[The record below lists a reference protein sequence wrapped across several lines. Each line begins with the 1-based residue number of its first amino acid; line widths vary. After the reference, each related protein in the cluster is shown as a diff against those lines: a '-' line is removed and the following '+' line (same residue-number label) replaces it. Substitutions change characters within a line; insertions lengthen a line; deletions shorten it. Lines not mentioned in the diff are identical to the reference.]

1 MQKTMKYRA
10 CALLLLVATLLGVLV
25 CLPLQVRAASQ
36 YSSVLSDLKRDK
48 NFKAEDYPADE
59 NDVTVRVIQIA
70 EGDDGELFL
79 YVYQPGAEKC
89 ERRATYI
96 NMSLQNRTEKSPSY
110 NLYSL
115 TWLSSDGVFA
125 KYIVNGFK
133 VKSDLYRYY
142 NIATIYR
149 AWDAQ
154 VDAPA
159 AEADDTVGHVG
170 FEVGNCFCV
179 YYYNGLPVYE
189 NEKVDVVDID
199 IKAVGIVRYTEG
211 FKFYLDKCDSH
222 FVAFSVENFNVDK
235 IYDATIVYTTQTYSF
250 LSSEH
255 GVEEEYGK
263 PVTEPHKISEKE
275 KGSNVGDGLFGVKY
289 TWDRIVSIDQF
300 EKQLEDFKNEDITFT
315 KGGLGSA
322 QYVFQFLETDYEIAM
337 GEGWYSKE
345 LTKVTDVGVLRLHFL
360 SEGKVYNLGVVSDLV
375 SDDGIPDYEITIG
388 DNFENQDWWQKIMM
402 ILCLILLVTLLTA
415 FAAPVGAFLK
425 VIINGF
431 TFLFKMLLRLLSL
444 PLKLLRTLFKGSKS
458 RR

>member
-1 MQKTMKYRA
+1 MQKTIKCRV
-10 CALLLLVATLLGVLV
+10 CAFLLLAATLLGALLC
-25 CLPLQVRAASQ
+25 CLPLQARAASQ

-96 NMSLQNRTEKSPSY
+96 NMSLQNRTERSPSY

-115 TWLSSDGVFA
+115 TWLNSDGVFA
-125 KYIVNGFK
+125 KYIVNDFK
-133 VKSDLYRYY
+133 VKNDQYRYY
-142 NIATIYR
+142 NIAAVYR

-159 AEADDTVGHVG
+159 AEADDIVGHVG

-179 YYYNGLPVYE
+179 YYYNDLPVYE
-189 NEKVDVVDID
+189 NEKVNVVDID

-250 LSSEH
+250 LSSQYGLEEKYGDPITDEH
-255 GVEEEYGK
+255 E
-263 PVTEPHKISEKE
+263 ISDKE
-275 KGSNVGDGLFGVKY
+275 KGNNTGDGLFGVKY
-289 TWDRIVSIDQF
+289 TWDRILSVDAF

-315 KGGLGSA
+315 EGGLGSA
-322 QYVFQFLETDYEIAM
+322 QYVFQFLETDYEVAM

-345 LTKVTDVGVLRLHFL
+345 LTKVTNVGVLRLHFL

-388 DNFENQDWWQKIMM
+388 DNFENQEWWQKIMM

-415 FAAPVGAFLK
+415 FAAPIGAILK
-425 VIINGF
+425 IFVSGLGF
-431 TFLFKMLLRLLSL
+431 ILKFALWVLTLPFKVLIFAFGR
-444 PLKLLRTLFKGSKS
+444 KR
-458 RR
+458 